1 MGKEKN
7 MKKQKVALLVAAT
20 SLLTIGVVGLAAMNR
35 KSNISSLST
44 FADNA
49 RSFTLDLS
57 TAHTFENDIAYEN
70 AINENAGNYEV
81 SFKLTRADD
90 DNMGIYSEK
99 TRFLVG
105 DSVENVEELS
115 GITGITVSG
124 GNGYYQFFAG
134 YTKDAMY
141 DLMEFFDVESNGG
154 SRIFSGLPM
163 FNYFRL
169 VGNKT
174 SQYPADIASITFT
187 YSHEGTNTCS
197 YGEASDITDFTVQKG
212 TFLKSTHTL
221 IVGGE
226 NGESLTLDG
235 TSFSFIGFDYDVDD
249 KNGLVAYADGDGHVI
264 GVKFDNNGH
273 AHVKHYEKYGALN
286 GDYTVPQEATAL
298 TVLVGGNPV
307 KETTPADRLIVKPNN
322 SLTFSASTDRYP
334 TETVNAVLNDET
346 YVAPTG
352 DTFAGTYTFTSYI
365 VAEDLMSMNCLI
377 VNITSLVISKVNDDY
392 FITYSDAKGAQSDI
406 DYVGYSLNDA
416 PIEIDGNGDLAIE
429 LANAADDGVD
439 IVLSI
444 SEDHIVS
451 ISAIEENY
459 DYYCESG
466 VQAEFA
472 PAGGNPG
479 FPACG
484 TLSDMVFTAATAG
497 AEANI
502 VFTAAESGL
511 TKTVY
516 IKVSIPATVSL
527 NKNATTLEVGE
538 TEQLVATVNN
548 DATFKELAWTTSNN
562 KVVTVSESGLLTATG
577 AGSATVTVTTVDGNK
592 AQISVTVTAPAPSY
606 NGTYVCPDLGGE
618 IIATLVING
627 NTATMTLD
635 YYDDLTVINLSL
647 EIVNNKMVFTATDSE
662 FEGITFYDGAMQND
676 GIHYLTIGDP
686 TGILANLGLYMLE
699 DGLYATFL
707 KQ

>member
-49 RSFTLDLS
+49 RSFTLDLC

-221 IVGGE
+221 VVGGT
-226 NGESLTLDG
+226 NGESLTLDEEA
-235 TSFSFIGFDYDVDD
+235 FSFIGFDYSE
-249 KNGLVAYADGDGHVI
+249 GHVAYANAGGHVI
-264 GVKFDNNGH
+264 GVKFDNNGN
-273 AHVKHYEKYGALN
+273 AHVKHYDKYGALN
-286 GDYTVPQEATAL
+286 GDYSAPKEATAL

-307 KETTPADRLIVKPNN
+307 KETTAGDRLIVKPN
-322 SLTFSASTDRYP
+322 STLTFSASTDRYP
-334 TETVNAVLNDET
+334 TESVNAVLNDET
-346 YVAPTG
+346 YRAPTG
-352 DTFAGTYTFTSYI
+352 DVFAGTYTFSSYV
-365 VAEDLMSMNCLI
+365 VADDSGSSSSLV
-377 VNITSLVISKVNDDY
+377 VNIVSLVVSKVDDDY
-392 FITYSDAKGAQSDI
+392 FVTYSDAKGAESDI
-406 DYVGYSLNDA
+406 DYAGYNLNNA
-416 PIEIDGNGDLAIE
+416 PAEINGSGDLTIA
-429 LANAADDGVD
+429 LANYDDDGVD
-439 IVLSI
+439 VELTIDES
-444 SEDHIVS
+444 HIVT
-451 ISAIEENY
+451 IAATDYEYFCFGSA
-459 DYYCESG
+459 
-466 VQAEFA
+466 QAEFA
-472 PAGGNPG
+472 PASGDAG

-484 TLSDMVFTAATAG
+484 TFSNNVFTAATAG

-516 IKVSIPATVSL
+516 IKVSIPATVTL
-527 NKNATTLEVGE
+527 NKNATSLEVGD

-548 DATFKELAWTTSNN
+548 DATFKDLAWTTSNN
-562 KVVTVSESGLLTATG
+562 KVVTVSESGLLTAVG

-592 AQISVTVTAPAPSY
+592 AQISVTVTAPAASGID
-606 NGTYVCPDLGGE
+606 GTYENDDAFYYGQMTITIDGDTAQIVMDDCSINEFFTVTDNGDGTYTLSGTFDGAYDIE
-618 IIATLVING
+618 FSATLDG
-627 NTATMTLD
+627 S
-635 YYDDLTVINLSL
+635 DDLELTLTADDNYYFGGQVGETVTL
-647 EIVNNKMVFTATDSE
+647 VR
-662 FEGITFYDGAMQND
+662 Q
-676 GIHYLTIGDP
+676 
-686 TGILANLGLYMLE
+686 
-699 DGLYATFL
+699 
-707 KQ
+707 